1 MMVLET
7 DYDIVECCALQL
19 VGVLSTLLDEGPCNL
34 SDCYDETVMMV
45 LEHCNLSEFC
55 PLQPSRWYLH
65 EIVMMVLETDYDIVM
80 VVLA

>member
-34 SDCYDETVMMV
+34 SDC
-45 LEHCNLSEFC
+45 
-55 PLQPSRWYLH
+55 
-65 EIVMMVLETDYDIVM
+65 
-80 VVLA
+80 